1 METSKINCYNNV
13 IYRTNNES
21 RRTKSSVNF
30 NTIENNDPYFVN
42 FLEGEYIPNI
52 KEMHHA
58 KRFFQPC
65 KTNYQFFSLSRNPSF
80 NDKYNNYNEYSI
92 GNNNNSRNKTIN
104 TKSENGDE
112 ILNYMKKANK
122 GFISAQNSKQNLK
135 EENYNFTSRKKI
147 MSKLAFNNV
156 NDNFKNVNFNNNE
169 NSLPNNYK
177 NNNYI
182 SNNKSKYLNKVSDLK
197 RNNNLKQNISNYSSE
212 KNYIVLNKNIV
223 NKNSNT
229 EKIKVAEKDKN
240 LIQQN
245 KELEKKIKR
254 LEEENKKLK
263 MKSKIELENKF
274 KELQNKTSIIEMLM
288 KLEKIKN
295 KINNL
300 IVNNKLLI
308 DNFRSF
314 LICKD
319 SNYENYIDYVN
330 AIKAFYLKY
339 LLLKKNVKQ
348 NTILNI
354 NFNKLKNVI
363 KSFKL
368 IEEKKILIKK
378 RNEKLKNLIDKK
390 IIEKRNNLHRYFIK
404 FKNKCL
410 EEKNNKVITANEK
423 EPKIKSSD
431 KTVIIIS
438 KKEMKLRKLIN
449 KKNKKRIEFLKEN
462 FNKLQ
467 KNENLDDNKTKFIN
481 KESKDI
487 NKNDEVEGN
496 IENKES
502 KENKD

>member
-1 METSKINCYNNV
+1 
-13 IYRTNNES
+13 
-21 RRTKSSVNF
+21 
-30 NTIENNDPYFVN
+30 
-42 FLEGEYIPNI
+42 
-52 KEMHHA
+52 
-58 KRFFQPC
+58 
-65 KTNYQFFSLSRNPSF
+65 
-80 NDKYNNYNEYSI
+80 
-92 GNNNNSRNKTIN
+92 
-104 TKSENGDE
+104 
-112 ILNYMKKANK
+112 
-122 GFISAQNSKQNLK
+122 
-135 EENYNFTSRKKI
+135 
-147 MSKLAFNNV
+147 
-156 NDNFKNVNFNNNE
+156 
-169 NSLPNNYK
+169 
-177 NNNYI
+177 
-182 SNNKSKYLNKVSDLK
+182 
-197 RNNNLKQNISNYSSE
+197 
-212 KNYIVLNKNIV
+212 
-223 NKNSNT
+223 
-229 EKIKVAEKDKN
+229 
-240 LIQQN
+240 
-245 KELEKKIKR
+245 
-254 LEEENKKLK
+254 